1 MLKRP
6 TEREGRR
13 NNDGLLYGDTMSGIE
28 RPACERVRLALSAI
42 IASET
47 FARSERLRSFLAY
60 IVEMDLSG
68 KASHLKGYSI
78 GVDVF
83 GRPPGF
89 DAGSDPLVRV
99 QAGKLRKLLEQYYN
113 TEGAPDPIRIR
124 VPLGSYVPEYSFVG
138 MGASVKAI
146 RDIEAHRPRSVP
158 DTPSR
163 SWLPA
168 PVSSHLALFSLLP
181 LFFLAPSVYEGAT
194 NAAIGKAQFA
204 LSAQNRF
211 PSQTL
216 ALPRLRILRCWPA
229 GSECHVLAD
238 AIEKAAGYHRT
249 VRVAGS
255 RENDP
260 VALSYAIRIETQP
273 DGNGVYIRLFHES
286 SGVAVDTRHF
296 SRDQL
301 GSAEAVAYE
310 AVNFTAR
317 ALSVNGPLYRHAAR
331 TGIASSLMECLIH
344 RTSRLSSSASLRAKS
359 TACST
364 TPPSTL
370 AEIAP
375 PNDLPSS
382 Q

>member
-1 MLKRP
+1 
-6 TEREGRR
+6 
-13 NNDGLLYGDTMSGIE
+13 MSRIE
-28 RPACERVRLALSAI
+28 RPACECVRLALSAI

-99 QAGKLRKLLEQYYN
+99 QAGKLRKLIEEYYN
-113 TEGAPDPIRIR
+113 KEGAADPVRIR
-124 VPLGSYVPEYSFVG
+124 VPLGSYVPEYSVV
-138 MGASVKAI
+138 SVDAPPQAN
-146 RDIEAHRPRSVP
+146 RDIETRRPRAAP
-158 DTPSR
+158 AKPSR

-181 LFFLAPSVYEGAT
+181 LVFLAPSVYPGAT
-194 NAAIGKAQFA
+194 NAAIGDAQFA
-204 LSAQNRF
+204 LSVQNRF
-211 PSQTL
+211 PSQAL

-238 AIEKAAGYHRT
+238 AVEKAAGYHRT
-249 VRVAGS
+249 VRIAGS
-255 RENDP
+255 RDDDP
-260 VALSYAIRIETQP
+260 APLSYAVRVETQP
-273 DGNGVYIRLFHES
+273 DGKGVYVRLFHES
-286 SGVAVDTRHF
+286 SGITVDTRHF
-296 SRDQL
+296 SREQL
-301 GSAEAVAYE
+301 GSAEAVAFE

-331 TGIASSLMECLIH
+331 TGIASGLMECLIH
-344 RTSRLSSSASLRAKS
+344 RTASLSAGISQSAKS
-359 TACST
+359 TVCRT
-364 TPPSTL
+364 TPPNVVAAIT
-370 AEIAP
+370 P
-375 PNDLPSS
+375 QNDVPSA